1 MEKQRW
7 EEPEKRSDEE
17 RKSEKRKR
25 VRRKKMQVR
34 EEGKSRNTA
43 FFQWLVAPEGWQ
55 VGSLKRRVRNH
66 LARWE
71 MKNCTPLQREAHF
84 QVKMYKKNSC
94 FGALLGIELSK
105 KCTPLSIVA
114 RAGGERDRETQSLSH
129 RSVHQL
135 ARSAIH
141 ASQQLTSPM

>member
-1 MEKQRW
+1 
-7 EEPEKRSDEE
+7 
-17 RKSEKRKR
+17 
-25 VRRKKMQVR
+25 
-34 EEGKSRNTA
+34 
-43 FFQWLVAPEGWQ
+43 
-55 VGSLKRRVRNH
+55 
-66 LARWE
+66 

-135 ARSAIH
+135 ARSAMRRNNSPLLCRCPIFETSATALCGTNYWNAH
-141 ASQQLTSPM
+141 WVGGRPMISQPCLERDRLRDLDLELRGIFPRRRSLLVADR